1 MWQQS
6 LVQQSAASQYNVYC
20 MFPLESITQPKRAI
34 SQPIPAKL
42 HRGPKST
49 EFTWTVQLYEFDL
62 DYSNVFFFWINSDTP
77 EGFVSSFLNI
87 TKPASPSTSHSTTAS
102 VSIPTDST
110 NLVPLNDPPVS
121 DTALNSASDSGIS
134 TTAKI
139 ALGVGMES
147 GCRC

>member
-6 LVQQSAASQYNVYC
+6 LVQQSAASQYNVY
-20 MFPLESITQPKRAI
+20 S
-34 SQPIPAKL
+34 KL